1 MRIKSAYPYFF
12 VDEFQDSTP
21 IQIAI
26 FKILGNSGIIIG
38 VIGDRCQSIYDFIG
52 ASIQQFDNFHL
63 EGMNRYVIK
72 GNRRSSNQIIDLLN
86 CVRKDLT
93 QDKILNIDDT
103 IPMLLVGD
111 KFDCYNY
118 CKKKLLNNSD
128 IHTLSYP
135 NHIANSFKA
144 QKEDTPSENL
154 LKSDFDSNLIR
165 KIIIKSLIQGIEF
178 TRDGNYGEA
187 YHCLKLIEEDSKK
200 ISYMLKKLIEAYPLY
215 SNDNLMS
222 FLRFVK
228 IELNIQ
234 IASPNKN
241 NLKFYKEHYY
251 WDLAC
256 YVSISDNTVNNKT
269 VHKAKGDEFEN
280 VLLVLE
286 KEEDI
291 SFLLKP
297 DLEHKN
303 HHRVFYVGISRA
315 EKKLF
320 ISVPNITEQQEMD
333 LSKLPI
339 IIKKVTSKDLL
350 EDIND

>member
-1 MRIKSAYPYFF
+1 MMEVR
-12 VDEFQDSTP
+12 DENTW
-21 IQIAI
+21 
-26 FKILGNSGIIIG
+26 
-38 VIGDRCQSIYDFIG
+38 
-52 ASIQQFDNFHL
+52 
-63 EGMNRYVIK
+63 
-72 GNRRSSNQIIDLLN
+72 
-86 CVRKDLT
+86 
-93 QDKILNIDDT
+93 
-103 IPMLLVGD
+103 
-111 KFDCYNY
+111 
-118 CKKKLLNNSD
+118 
-128 IHTLSYP
+128 
-135 NHIANSFKA
+135 
-144 QKEDTPSENL
+144 
-154 LKSDFDSNLIR
+154 
-165 KIIIKSLIQGIEF
+165 F
-178 TRDGNYGEA
+178 TEY
-187 YHCLKLIEEDSKK
+187 L
-200 ISYMLKKLIEAYPLY
+200 P
-215 SNDNLMS
+215 
-222 FLRFVK
+222 
-228 IELNIQ
+228 
-234 IASPNKN
+234 PNKN

-339 IIKKVTSKDLL
+339 IIKRLHLRIYLKILMIEYLQVILQGTS
-350 EDIND
+350 INYII

>member
-1 MRIKSAYPYFF
+1 M
-12 VDEFQDSTP
+12 Q
-21 IQIAI
+21 
-26 FKILGNSGIIIG
+26 
-38 VIGDRCQSIYDFIG
+38 
-52 ASIQQFDNFHL
+52 
-63 EGMNRYVIK
+63 
-72 GNRRSSNQIIDLLN
+72 
-86 CVRKDLT
+86 
-93 QDKILNIDDT
+93 
-103 IPMLLVGD
+103 
-111 KFDCYNY
+111 
-118 CKKKLLNNSD
+118 
-128 IHTLSYP
+128 
-135 NHIANSFKA
+135 
-144 QKEDTPSENL
+144 
-154 LKSDFDSNLIR
+154 
-165 KIIIKSLIQGIEF
+165 
-178 TRDGNYGEA
+178 
-187 YHCLKLIEEDSKK
+187 
-200 ISYMLKKLIEAYPLY
+200 LKKLIEAYPLY